1 MSLSVYVV
9 PIHLFGASNML
20 TTIVARLES
29 CVSSSSSNESTIPFY
44 ATLQA
49 VKKELHEAAD
59 CRYVAACLRAWAKP
73 PLWEINDL
81 LKQAAVHEATAAKY
95 EAQIAF
101 FQGRGKIEGAI

>member
-9 PIHLFGASNML
+9 PIHLFGALNML
-20 TTIVARLES
+20 TTIISRLES

-59 CRYVAACLRAWAKP
+59 CRYVAACLRAWEKP
-73 PLWEINDL
+73 PVREIDDL
-81 LKQAAVHEATAAKY
+81 IRQAVVHEAAAARY

-101 FQGRGKIEGAI
+101 YQGRGGIEGAI